1 MPFSPVGF
9 WTPPGGAA
17 PTVSALATNISHTSI
32 IGTVYTST
40 SYNSDGNEYTNS
52 PSTALN
58 YTSSRGNAWLTGGSS
73 SDVWVQCTLNTGSF
87 NEVNAGTGTRLN
99 LGTTRNWAVSDSNPT
114 AGSKG
119 EANATWAFYDAA
131 SGGNLLDSVT
141 YTITAAYTDSCPT
154 CCFTPETLVTMADGS
169 LIPISEVQVGDMI
182 RVMNGIEQITEVIT
196 RVSRPMCRLTFA
208 NGKELLLTSDHPVF
222 VEGKGYAS
230 VRPQMEYKDAGQVKQ
245 LETGDF
251 VVTDTGLRIRI
262 TSITPYDYLDTVYTL
277 GNKHFF
283 AGGILVY

>member
-9 WTPPGGAA
+9 WAAAGGAS
-17 PTVSALATNISHTSI
+17 PTVSPSTSNLARSDSVGPVYCCLQYSSDGYERYNNTPTNIEYNNSARGLWLDSGSASAVWLERTINSGTLHTDP
-32 IGTVYTST
+32 G
-40 SYNSDGNEYTNS
+40 
-52 PSTALN
+52 
-58 YTSSRGNAWLTGGSS
+58 
-73 SDVWVQCTLNTGSF
+73 
-87 NEVNAGTGTRLN
+87 AGRLN
-99 LGTTRNWAVSDSNPT
+99 LGSSRSFVVEDTSPLASNKQCNLT
-114 AGSKG
+114 MDF
-119 EANATWAFYDAA
+119 WDAA
-131 SGGNLLDSVT
+131 SGGT
-141 YTITAAYTDSCPT
+141 KIGTATFTLTASYFDSCPT

-182 RVMNGIEQITEVIT
+182 RVMNGIEQITEIIT